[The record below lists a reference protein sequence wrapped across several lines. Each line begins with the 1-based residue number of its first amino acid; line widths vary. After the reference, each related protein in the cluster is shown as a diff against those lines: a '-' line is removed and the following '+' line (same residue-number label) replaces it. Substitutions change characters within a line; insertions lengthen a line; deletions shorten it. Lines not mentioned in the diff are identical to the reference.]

1 MSKRETWEKL
11 RTMTAVERLRV
22 ALKADEIQVTNFGS
36 SGDWDCQGD
45 VEELL
50 EENERLRA
58 EVQASIRMN
67 KLLVN
72 GNERLREVCEGVLA
86 APELQARIDAALE
99 VFTDA
104 VDMGHVDLVVVEP
117 MVKALKGEK

>member
-72 GNERLREVCEGVLA
+72 ENKRLKEREAYCTDPHCLVCDQTRYFVRPHERLREG
-86 APELQARIDAALE
+86 D
-99 VFTDA
+99 
-104 VDMGHVDLVVVEP
+104 
-117 MVKALKGEK
+117 K